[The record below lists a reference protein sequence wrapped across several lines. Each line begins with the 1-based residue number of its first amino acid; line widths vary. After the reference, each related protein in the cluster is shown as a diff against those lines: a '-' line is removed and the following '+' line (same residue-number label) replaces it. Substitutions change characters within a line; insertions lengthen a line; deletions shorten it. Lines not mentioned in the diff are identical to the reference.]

1 MEMLPKNGKAQTR
14 KELSGYKDEQM
25 VVQTQNPFKT
35 QMKSVFHLKK
45 TLTYEHRVSM
55 CSLHIQTYQEQG
67 AQS

>member
-35 QMKSVFHLKK
+35 QMKSVSPKEDSYLW
-45 TLTYEHRVSM
+45 T
-55 CSLHIQTYQEQG
+55 
-67 AQS
+67 QSFYV